1 MVSHG
6 AGKGGGRR
14 PWLVVGLVAAIG
26 VLVASVGL
34 LATRGG
40 GTGAAGWHGLM
51 GSGGS
56 SVGMG
61 QRWLAGNG
69 TPVASIAAA
78 RSRAARASASQGL
91 HPGEVMWYD
100 NGFYVELKDAAGRA
114 QTEVIVD
121 PTSGAVTTEPGPAMM
136 WSTRSGMGRMGTGNA
151 SVTQVRARQIAT
163 GWLAA
168 NRPGATANAGD
179 SYPGYYTFDFGRNG
193 AMSEMLSVNASS
205 GAVWFHSWHG
215 RFISMEDS

>member
-1 MVSHG
+1 MVSYG
-6 AGKGGGRR
+6 AGTGGSRR
-14 PWLVVGLVAAIG
+14 PWLVVGLVAAVA
-26 VLVASVGL
+26 VLVTSVGL
-34 LATRGG
+34 VATRGG
-40 GTGAAGWHGLM
+40 GTGPAGWNGMM

-56 SVGMG
+56 SVTMG

-78 RSRAARASASQGL
+78 RTRAAKASASQGL
-91 HPGEVMWYD
+91 HPGEVMWFD

-114 QTEVIVD
+114 RTEVIVD

-136 WSTRSGMGRMGTGNA
+136 WNTRSGMGRIGTGRA
-151 SVTQVRARQIAT
+151 SVTQARAQQIAT
-163 GWLAA
+163 GWLAT
-168 NRPGATANAGD
+168 NKPGTTVKAGD
-179 SYPGYYTFDFGRNG
+179 AYPGYYTFDFARNG
-193 AMSEMLSVNASS
+193 AISGMLSVNASS